1 MDKDSFEKLVRE
13 ALTELP
19 RLFQEKMENV
29 EIVIE
34 NWPTPAQLAS
44 VGLPPNSLLFG
55 LYHGVPKTKRGS
67 YYSAL
72 PDKISLFAGPILVI
86 NRTPEQVK
94 ARVKQVVRHEIGH
107 HFGMSEKEIREAEK
121 GENEP

>member
-1 MDKDSFEKLVRE
+1 VDKNSFEKLVEE
-13 ALTELP
+13 AVSELP
-19 RLFQEKMENV
+19 RQFQEKMENV

-34 NWPTPAQLAS
+34 DWPTPAQLAS

-72 PDKISLFAGPILVI
+72 PDKISLFAGPILAL
-86 NRTPEQVK
+86 NKTPEAVK
-94 ARVKQVVRHEIGH
+94 NRVKQVVRHEIGH
-107 HFGMSEKEIREAEK
+107 HFGMSEKEIRKAEK
-121 GENEP
+121 DKNES

>member
-1 MDKDSFEKLVRE
+1 MDRDSFEKLIRE
-13 ALTELP
+13 ALSELP

-29 EIVIE
+29 EIVVE
-34 NWPTPAQLAS
+34 DWPTPAQLAS
-44 VGLPPNSLLFG
+44 VGLPSNSFLFG

-72 PDKISLFAGPILVI
+72 PDKISLFAGPILGV

-94 ARVKQVVRHEIGH
+94 AHVKQVVRHEIGH

-121 GENEP
+121 K